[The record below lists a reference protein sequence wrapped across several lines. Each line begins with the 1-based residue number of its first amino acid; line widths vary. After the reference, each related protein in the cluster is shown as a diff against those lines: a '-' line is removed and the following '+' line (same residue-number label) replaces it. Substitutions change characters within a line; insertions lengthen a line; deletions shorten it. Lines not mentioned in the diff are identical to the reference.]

1 MFLLW
6 VIKGKLSNPID
17 KATFLEYQRDPVN
30 KVVAGAAVDFFNK
43 EVIKNLGKVESKTGK
58 D

>member
-1 MFLLW
+1 M
-6 VIKGKLSNPID
+6 
-17 KATFLEYQRDPVN
+17 N

-43 EVIKNLGKVESKTGK
+43 EVIKNLGNVESSTGK